1 MGRLHCTE
9 LILICAAGMLFAT
22 GSYAAS
28 NPWADSYY
36 LESQGKY
43 DAAAKVLQSELAK
56 RPADEFVVLR
66 VAWLKYLAG
75 NYNQAASDYQHAL
88 NLNPSSLDARL
99 GLILPMLVQK
109 RWREAAQ
116 IARQVLETAP
126 WNYYAHVRLMSAE
139 EGQEKWGVLAQHAKE
154 VSIRYPSDA
163 TVLVYLARAEA
174 KQGNKAEARAAY
186 RKVLQRIPG
195 HYEASGCLQE

>member
-28 NPWADSYY
+28 NLWADSYY

-75 NYNQAASDYQHAL
+75 NYSQAASDYQHAL
-88 NLNPSSLDARL
+88 NLNPKSLDARL
-99 GLILPMLVQK
+99 GLILPMLAQK

-174 KQGNKAEARAAY
+174 KQGNKAEAQAAY

-195 HYEASGCLQE
+195 HYEASGCLAE

>member
-28 NPWADSYY
+28 NLWADSYY

-75 NYNQAASDYQHAL
+75 NYSQAASDYQHAL
-88 NLNPSSLDARL
+88 NLNPKSLDARL
-99 GLILPMLVQK
+99 GLILPMLAQK
-109 RWREAAQ
+109 RWREAGQLAG
-116 IARQVLETAP
+116 QVLEIAP

-174 KQGNKAEARAAY
+174 KQGNKAEAQAAY

-195 HYEASGCLQE
+195 HYEASGFLAE